1 MEQPQQP
8 AEPEADTAPSDSAAA
23 GTAPAGPPGRTTPSP
38 APAGRPALRVGM
50 VGYAFMGAAHSQG
63 WRTAGRVFDLPR
75 RPVLSVVC
83 GRDRAAVRAA
93 ADRHGWADTETDW
106 RALIA
111 RDDVD
116 LVDICTPGDS
126 HAEIALAA
134 LAAGKHVLCEK
145 PLANTVAEAEAMTR
159 AAEEAYG
166 RGQIAMV
173 GFNYRRVPATALAR
187 RMVAAGRLGTLRHV
201 RVTYLQD
208 WLVDPEF
215 PLTWRLRRELAGSGS
230 LGDLGAH
237 IVDLAQHLAGERL
250 AGVSA
255 LTETF
260 VRERPLPGGTG
271 GSGLSAVPAGGTDTG
286 TGTGTVT
293 VDDAALFTGRFA
305 SGALASF
312 EATRYATGR
321 KNALRLEL
329 NGERG
334 SLAFDLERL
343 NELWFHDGTDP
354 GAEAGFRRILVT
366 EPDHPYL
373 DAWWPPGH
381 GLGYEHTFVHQARD
395 LVHAVAEGRRPD
407 PSFADGLQ
415 VQRVLAAVEESAE
428 KNSVYTPIAD

>member
-1 MEQPQQP
+1 MAQPQASDG
-8 AEPEADTAPSDSAAA
+8 AET
-23 GTAPAGPPGRTTPSP
+23 GKPP
-38 APAGRPALRVGM
+38 LRIGM

-63 WRTAGRVFDLPR
+63 WRTAGRVFDLPLT
-75 RPVLSVVC
+75 PDMAVIC
-83 GRDRAAVRAA
+83 GRDADAVRAA
-93 ADRHGWADTETDW
+93 ADRHGWAETETDW
-106 RALIA
+106 RALVE

-159 AAEEAYG
+159 AAEEAAA
-166 RGQIAMV
+166 RGQLAMV
-173 GFNYRRVPATALAR
+173 GFNYRRVPATELAR
-187 RMVAAGRLGTLRHV
+187 RMVAEGRIGTLRHV
-201 RVTYLQD
+201 RVAYLQD
-208 WLVDPEF
+208 WLVDPQF
-215 PLTWRLRRELAGSGS
+215 PLTWRLRREHAGSGS

-237 IVDLAQHLAGERL
+237 IVDLAQYLAGEQL

-260 VRERPLPGGTG
+260 VRERPLPTAPSAGLASVSAAGTG
-271 GSGLSAVPAGGTDTG
+271 R
-286 TGTGTVT
+286 VT

-321 KNALRLEL
+321 KNALRIEL

-343 NELWFHDGTDP
+343 NELEFHDGTEP
-354 GAEAGFRRILVT
+354 GTHAGFRRILVT

-373 DAWWPPGH
+373 EAWWPPGH

-395 LVHAVAEGRRPD
+395 LVHAIAGGRGPE

-428 KNSVYTPIAD
+428 KNSVYTPIAA

>member
-1 MEQPQQP
+1 MAQPQQS
-8 AEPEADTAPSDSAAA
+8 EGADT
-23 GTAPAGPPGRTTPSP
+23 GKPP
-38 APAGRPALRVGM
+38 LRVGM

-63 WRTAGRVFDLPR
+63 WRTAGRVFDLP
-75 RPVLSVVC
+75 LSPELAVIC
-83 GRDRAAVRAA
+83 GRDADAVRAA
-93 ADRHGWADTETDW
+93 AGRHGWADTETDW
-106 RALIA
+106 RALVA

-159 AAEEAYG
+159 AAGEAAG
-166 RGQIAMV
+166 RGQVAMV

-187 RMVAAGRLGTLRHV
+187 RMVAEGRIGTLRHV
-201 RVTYLQD
+201 RVSYLQD
-208 WLVDPEF
+208 WLVNPEF
-215 PLTWRLRRELAGSGS
+215 PLTWRLRREQAGSGS

-237 IVDLAQHLAGERL
+237 IVDLAQYLAGERL

-260 VRERPLPGGTG
+260 VRERPLPTAPSAGLAAVSAAGTG
-271 GSGLSAVPAGGTDTG
+271 Q
-286 TGTGTVT
+286 VT

-321 KNALRLEL
+321 KNALRIEL

-343 NELWFHDGTDP
+343 NELSYHDGTEP
-354 GAEAGFRRILVT
+354 GAHAGFRRILVT

-395 LVHAVAEGRRPD
+395 LVHAVAEGRAPE

-428 KNSVYTPIAD
+428 KNSVYTPIAA

>member
-1 MEQPQQP
+1 MEQPQPQP
-8 AEPEADTAPSDSAAA
+8 SAEPKTEPKTEPSA
-23 GTAPAGPPGRTTPSP
+23 GKPP
-38 APAGRPALRVGM
+38 LRVGM

-75 RPVLSVVC
+75 QPVLAVLC
-83 GRDRAAVRAA
+83 GRDGVAARTA
-93 ADRHGWADTETDW
+93 ADRHGWAAVETDW

-111 RDDVD
+111 REDVD

-145 PLANTVAEAEAMTR
+145 PLANSAAEAETMTR

-166 RGQIAMV
+166 RGQLAMV

-187 RMVAAGRLGTLRHV
+187 RMVADGRLGTLRHV

-208 WLVDPEF
+208 WLVDPAF
-215 PLTWRLRRELAGSGS
+215 PLTWRLRKEHAGSGS

-237 IVDLAQHLAGERL
+237 IVDLAQYLAGERL

-260 VRERPLPGGTG
+260 VRERPLPGGA
-271 GSGLSAVPAGGTDTG
+271 GSGLTAMPAA
-286 TGTGTVT
+286 GTGTVT

-321 KNALRLEL
+321 KNALRIEL

-334 SLAFDLERL
+334 SLSFDLERL
-343 NELWFHDGTDP
+343 NELWFHDATEP

-366 EPDHPYL
+366 EPDHPYMA
-373 DAWWPPGH
+373 AWWPPGH

-395 LVHAVAEGRRPD
+395 LVHAIDEGRRPD
-407 PSFADGLQ
+407 PSFADGLH

-428 KNSVYTPIAD
+428 KNSVYTSVAD

>member
-1 MEQPQQP
+1 MAQPQASDG
-8 AEPEADTAPSDSAAA
+8 AET
-23 GTAPAGPPGRTTPSP
+23 GKPP
-38 APAGRPALRVGM
+38 LRIGM

-63 WRTAGRVFDLPR
+63 WRTAGRVFDLP
-75 RPVLSVVC
+75 LSPDMAVIC
-83 GRDRAAVRAA
+83 GRDADAVRAA
-93 ADRHGWADTETDW
+93 ADRHGWAETETDW
-106 RALIA
+106 RALVE

-145 PLANTVAEAEAMTR
+145 PLANTVEEAEAMTR
-159 AAEEAYG
+159 AAEEAVA
-166 RGQIAMV
+166 RGQLAMV

-187 RMVAAGRLGTLRHV
+187 RMVAEGRIGKLRHV
-201 RVTYLQD
+201 RVAYLQD
-208 WLVDPEF
+208 WLVDPQF
-215 PLTWRLRRELAGSGS
+215 PLTWRLRREHAGSGS

-237 IVDLAQHLAGERL
+237 IVDLAQYLAGERL

-260 VRERPLPGGTG
+260 VRERPLPSAPSSGLAAVSAAGTG
-271 GSGLSAVPAGGTDTG
+271 Q
-286 TGTGTVT
+286 VT
-293 VDDAALFTGRFA
+293 VDDAALFTGRFT

-321 KNALRLEL
+321 KNALRIEL

-343 NELWFHDGTDP
+343 NELEFHDGTEP
-354 GAEAGFRRILVT
+354 GTHAGFRRILVT

-373 DAWWPPGH
+373 EAWWPPGH

-395 LVHAVAEGRRPD
+395 LVHAVAEGRTPE
-407 PSFADGLQ
+407 PSFADGMQ

-428 KNSVYTPIAD
+428 KNSVYTPIAA

>member
-1 MEQPQQP
+1 MEQPQQSTEP
-8 AEPEADTAPSDSAAA
+8 A
-23 GTAPAGPPGRTTPSP
+23 APAGDPPDGKPP
-38 APAGRPALRVGM
+38 LRVGM

-63 WRTAGRVFDLPR
+63 WRTAGRVFDLPL
-75 RPVLSVVC
+75 RPVQAAIC
-83 GRDRAAVRAA
+83 GRDEAAARAA
-93 ADRHGWADTETDW
+93 AGRHGWAAVETDW

-111 RDDVD
+111 RDDID

-145 PLANTVAEAEAMTR
+145 PLANTVAEAETMTA
-159 AAEEAYG
+159 AAEEAQARG
-166 RGQIAMV
+166 RVAMV
-173 GFNYRRVPATALAR
+173 GFNYRRLPATALAR
-187 RMVAAGRLGTLRHV
+187 RMVAGGRLGTLRHA

-208 WLVDPEF
+208 WLVDPRF

-237 IVDLAQHLAGERL
+237 IVDLAQYLAGERL

-260 VRERPLPGGTG
+260 VRERPLPGGA
-271 GSGLSAVPAGGTDTG
+271 GSGPTAMPAA
-286 TGTGTVT
+286 GTGTVT
-293 VDDAALFTGRFA
+293 VDDAALFTGRFT

-321 KNALRLEL
+321 KNALRIEL

-334 SLAFDLERL
+334 SLSFDLERL
-343 NELWFHDGTDP
+343 NELWFHDATEP

-366 EPDHPYL
+366 EPEHPYL
-373 DAWWPPGH
+373 EAWWPPGH
-381 GLGYEHTFVHQARD
+381 GLGYEHTFVHQVRD
-395 LVHAVAEGRRPD
+395 LVHAIAEGRRPE

-428 KNSVYTPIAD
+428 KNSVYTSVAD

>member
-1 MEQPQQP
+1 MEQPQQS
-8 AEPEADTAPSDSAAA
+8 AGPEA
-23 GTAPAGPPGRTTPSP
+23 GKPP
-38 APAGRPALRVGM
+38 LRVGM

-63 WRTAGRVFDLPR
+63 WRTAGRVFDLPH
-75 RPVLSVVC
+75 RPVLAVIC
-83 GRDRAAVRAA
+83 GRDASAVRAA
-93 ADRHGWADTETDW
+93 ADRHGWAATETDW

-111 RDDVD
+111 RDDID

-126 HAEIALAA
+126 HAEIAVAA

-145 PLANTVAEAEAMTR
+145 PLANTVEEAEIMAR
-159 AAEEAYG
+159 AAETAYG
-166 RGQIAMV
+166 RGQLAMV

-187 RMVAAGRLGTLRHV
+187 RMVAEGRIGALRHV

-208 WLVDPEF
+208 WLVDPDF
-215 PLTWRLRRELAGSGS
+215 PLTWRLRRELAGSGA

-255 LTETF
+255 ITETF
-260 VRERPLPGGTG
+260 VRQRPLTDGPT
-271 GSGLSAVPAGGTDTG
+271 SGLSATSADGTGIGTVAGADTG
-286 TGTGTVT
+286 PRTGTVT

-312 EATRYATGR
+312 EATRFATGR
-321 KNALRLEL
+321 KNALRLEI

-343 NELWFHDGTDP
+343 NELWYHDATEPGTH
-354 GAEAGFRRILVT
+354 AGFRRILVT

-381 GLGYEHTFVHQARD
+381 GLGYEHSFVHQARD
-395 LVHAVAEGRRPD
+395 LVHAVAEGSRPE

>member
-1 MEQPQQP
+1 MEQPQP
-8 AEPEADTAPSDSAAA
+8 SAEPQS
-23 GTAPAGPPGRTTPSP
+23 PPGTGKPP
-38 APAGRPALRVGM
+38 LRVGM

-75 RPVLSVVC
+75 QPVLAVLC
-83 GRDRAAVRAA
+83 GRDGAAARTA
-93 ADRHGWADTETDW
+93 ADRLGWAAVETDW

-145 PLANTVAEAEAMTR
+145 PLANTVDEAVTMTR
-159 AAEEAYG
+159 AADEAYG
-166 RGQIAMV
+166 RGRLAMV

-187 RMVAAGRLGTLRHV
+187 RMVADGRLGTLRHV
-201 RVTYLQD
+201 RVAYLQD
-208 WLVDPEF
+208 WLTDPGF
-215 PLTWRLRRELAGSGS
+215 PLTWRLRKELAGSGA

-237 IVDLAQHLAGERL
+237 IVDLAQYLAGERL

-260 VRERPLPGGTG
+260 VRERPLPGGA
-271 GSGLSAVPAGGTDTG
+271 GSGLTAMPAA
-286 TGTGTVT
+286 GTGTVT

-321 KNALRLEL
+321 KNALRIEL

-334 SLAFDLERL
+334 SLCFDLERL
-343 NELWFHDGTDP
+343 NELWFHDATDP

-366 EPDHPYL
+366 EPDHPYI

-381 GLGYEHTFVHQARD
+381 GLGYEHTFVHQVRD
-395 LVHAVAEGRRPD
+395 LVHAIDEGRRPD

-415 VQRVLAAVEESAE
+415 VQRVLAAVEESAG
-428 KNSVYTPIAD
+428 KNSVYTPVAD

>member
-1 MEQPQQP
+1 MEQPQQS
-8 AEPEADTAPSDSAAA
+8 AGPEAAPETAPGAAPDAAPGA
-23 GTAPAGPPGRTTPSP
+23 GIPP
-38 APAGRPALRVGM
+38 LRVGM

-63 WRTAGRVFDLPR
+63 WRTVGHVFDLPR
-75 RPVLSVVC
+75 RPVLAVLC
-83 GRDRAAVRAA
+83 GRDGAAARAA
-93 ADRHGWADTETDW
+93 AERHGWAAVETDW

-126 HAEIALAA
+126 HAEIAVAA

-145 PLANTVAEAEAMTR
+145 PLANTVAEAESMTR
-159 AAEEAYG
+159 AAEEAHG
-166 RGQIAMV
+166 RGQVAMV

-187 RMVAAGRLGTLRHV
+187 RMIADGRLGGLRHV

-208 WLVDPEF
+208 WLADPAF
-215 PLTWRLRRELAGSGS
+215 PLTWRLRREHAGSGA

-237 IVDLAQHLAGERL
+237 IVDLAQYLAGEPL

-260 VRERPLPGGTG
+260 VRERPLPGGPSRGLAAGSATG
-271 GSGLSAVPAGGTDTG
+271 VS
-286 TGTGTVT
+286 TGTVT
-293 VDDAALFTGRFA
+293 VDDAAVFTGRFA

-321 KNALRLEL
+321 KNALRIEL

-343 NELWFHDGTDP
+343 NELWFHDATEP

-366 EPDHPYL
+366 EPEHPYL

-395 LVHAVAEGRRPD
+395 LVHAIAAGTRPA

-428 KNSVYTPIAD
+428 KNSVYTPVAG

>member
-1 MEQPQQP
+1 
-8 AEPEADTAPSDSAAA
+8 
-23 GTAPAGPPGRTTPSP
+23 
-38 APAGRPALRVGM
+38 
-50 VGYAFMGAAHSQG
+50 MGAAHSQG
-63 WRTAGRVFDLPR
+63 WRTVGRVFDLPR
-75 RPVLSVVC
+75 RPVLAAVC
-83 GRDRAAVRAA
+83 GRDPQAVRAA
-93 ADRHGWADTETDW
+93 ADRLGWAAAETDW

-145 PLANTVAEAEAMTR
+145 PLANTVEEAEAMTR
-159 AAEEAYG
+159 AAEEAAT
-166 RGQIAMV
+166 RGQLAMV
-173 GFNYRRVPATALAR
+173 GFNYRRLPATSLAR
-187 RMVAAGRLGTLRHV
+187 KMVAEGRLGALRHV

-208 WLVDPEF
+208 WLVDPQF
-215 PLTWRLRRELAGSGS
+215 PLTWRLRKETAGSGS

-237 IVDLAQHLAGERL
+237 IVDLAQYLAGEPVV
-250 AGVSA
+250 GVSA

-260 VRERPLPGGTG
+260 VRERPVPQAAS
-271 GSGLSAVPAGGTDTG
+271 SGLSAVSGGELG
-286 TGTGTVT
+286 PVT

-321 KNALRLEL
+321 KNSLRIEL
-329 NGERG
+329 NGEKG

-343 NELWFHDGTDP
+343 NELSYLDGTEP
-354 GAEAGFRRILVT
+354 GTHAGFRRILVT

-373 DAWWPPGH
+373 EAWWPPGH

-395 LVHAVAEGRRPD
+395 LVHAIAAGEQPL

-428 KNSVYTPIAD
+428 KNSVYTPIAS

>member
-1 MEQPQQP
+1 MAQPQASEG
-8 AEPEADTAPSDSAAA
+8 AET
-23 GTAPAGPPGRTTPSP
+23 GKPP
-38 APAGRPALRVGM
+38 LRIGM

-63 WRTAGRVFDLPR
+63 WRTVGRVFELPL
-75 RPVLSVVC
+75 RPEMAVIC
-83 GRDRAAVRAA
+83 GRDADAVRTAA
-93 ADRHGWADTETDW
+93 GRHGWAEAETDW
-106 RALIA
+106 RALVE
-111 RDDVD
+111 RDDID

-145 PLANTVAEAEAMTR
+145 PLANTVAEAEAMVR
-159 AAEEAYG
+159 AAEEG
-166 RGQIAMV
+166 RARGHNAMV
-173 GFNYRRVPATALAR
+173 GFNNRRVPATALAR
-187 RMVAAGRLGTLRHV
+187 RMVEEGRIGTLRHV
-201 RVTYLQD
+201 RVAYLQD
-208 WLVDPEF
+208 WLVDPQF
-215 PLTWRLRRELAGSGS
+215 PLTWRLRREQAGSGS

-237 IVDLAQHLAGERL
+237 IVDLAQYLAGEPL

-260 VRERPLPGGTG
+260 VRERPLPTAPSSGLAAVSAAGTG
-271 GSGLSAVPAGGTDTG
+271 P
-286 TGTGTVT
+286 VT
-293 VDDAALFTGRFA
+293 VDDAAVFTGRFT

-321 KNALRLEL
+321 KNALRIEL

-343 NELWFHDGTDP
+343 NELEYHDGTGDATH
-354 GAEAGFRRILVT
+354 GGFRRILVT

-381 GLGYEHTFVHQARD
+381 GLGYEHTFAHQARD
-395 LVHAVAEGRRPD
+395 LVHAIAEGRSPE

-428 KNSVYTPIAD
+428 KNAVYTPIAA

>member
-1 MEQPQQP
+1 MAQPQQSEG
-8 AEPEADTAPSDSAAA
+8 AKT
-23 GTAPAGPPGRTTPSP
+23 GKPP
-38 APAGRPALRVGM
+38 LRVGM

-63 WRTAGRVFDLPR
+63 WRTAGRVFDLP
-75 RPVLSVVC
+75 LSPELAVIC
-83 GRDRAAVRAA
+83 GRDADAVRAA
-93 ADRHGWADTETDW
+93 ADRHGWAETETDW
-106 RALIA
+106 RALVE
-111 RDDVD
+111 RDDID

-145 PLANTVAEAEAMTR
+145 PLANTVEEAAAMTR
-159 AAEEAYG
+159 AAEEAAA
-166 RGQIAMV
+166 RGQLAMV

-187 RMVAAGRLGTLRHV
+187 RMVAEGRIGTLRHV
-201 RVTYLQD
+201 RVAYLQD
-208 WLVDPEF
+208 WLVDPAF
-215 PLTWRLRRELAGSGS
+215 PLTWRLRREQAGSGS

-237 IVDLAQHLAGERL
+237 IVDLAQYLAGERL

-260 VRERPLPGGTG
+260 VRQRPLPTAPSAGLAAVTAAGTG
-271 GSGLSAVPAGGTDTG
+271 E
-286 TGTGTVT
+286 VT
-293 VDDAALFTGRFA
+293 VDDAALFTGRFT

-321 KNALRLEL
+321 KNALRIEL

-343 NELWFHDGTDP
+343 NELSFHDGTEP
-354 GAEAGFRRILVT
+354 ATHAGFRRILVT

-373 DAWWPPGH
+373 EGWWPPGH

-395 LVHAVAEGRRPD
+395 LVHAVAEGRTPE

-428 KNSVYTPIAD
+428 KNSVYTPIAA

>member
-1 MEQPQQP
+1 MGQPQQP
-8 AEPEADTAPSDSAAA
+8 DEAEAGAA
-23 GTAPAGPPGRTTPSP
+23 TP
-38 APAGRPALRVGM
+38 APAGAAVTAEADTGAGDGAGATVAKPSLGVGM

-63 WRTAGRVFDLPR
+63 WRTAGRVFDLPS
-75 RPVLSVVC
+75 RPVLAAIC
-83 GRDRAAVRAA
+83 GRDATAVRAA
-93 ADRHGWADTETDW
+93 ADRHGWAAAETDW
-106 RALIA
+106 RALIE

-116 LVDICTPGDS
+116 VVDICTPGDS

-145 PLANTVAEAEAMTR
+145 PLANTVAQAEAMAE
-159 AAEEAYG
+159 AAEAAYE
-166 RGQIAMV
+166 RGQLAMV

-187 RMVAAGRLGTLRHV
+187 RMVAEGRLGTLRHV
-201 RVTYLQD
+201 RVSYLQD

-215 PLTWRLRRELAGSGS
+215 PLTWRLRKESAGSGS

-237 IVDLAQHLAGERL
+237 IVDLAQYVAGERL

-260 VRERPLPGGTG
+260 VRQRPLPVGATSGLAAVSSAGTG
-271 GSGLSAVPAGGTDTG
+271 Q
-286 TGTGTVT
+286 VT

-321 KNALRLEL
+321 KNALRIEL

-343 NELWFHDGTDP
+343 NELTYHDATEP
-354 GAEAGFRRILVT
+354 GEHAGFRRILVT

-381 GLGYEHTFVHQARD
+381 GLGYEHTFIHQARD
-395 LVHAVAEGRRPD
+395 LVHAIAEGRRPE

-428 KNSVYTPIAD
+428 KNSVYTPIAV

>member
-1 MEQPQQP
+1 MEQPQQS
-8 AEPEADTAPSDSAAA
+8 AGPEA
-23 GTAPAGPPGRTTPSP
+23 GKPP
-38 APAGRPALRVGM
+38 LRVGM

-63 WRTAGRVFDLPR
+63 WRTAGRVFDLPH
-75 RPVLSVVC
+75 RPVLAVIC
-83 GRDRAAVRAA
+83 GRDASAVRAA
-93 ADRHGWADTETDW
+93 ADRHGWAATETDW

-111 RDDVD
+111 RDDID

-126 HAEIALAA
+126 HAEIAVAA

-145 PLANTVAEAEAMTR
+145 PLANTVEEAETMAR
-159 AAEEAYG
+159 AAETAYG
-166 RGQIAMV
+166 RGQLAMV

-187 RMVAAGRLGTLRHV
+187 RMVAEGRIGALRHV

-208 WLVDPEF
+208 WLVDPDF
-215 PLTWRLRRELAGSGS
+215 PLTWRLRRELAGSGA

-255 LTETF
+255 ITETF
-260 VRERPLPGGTG
+260 VRQRPLTDGPT
-271 GSGLSAVPAGGTDTG
+271 SGLSATSADGTGTGTVAGADTG
-286 TGTGTVT
+286 TRTGTVT

-312 EATRYATGR
+312 EATRFATGR

-343 NELWFHDGTDP
+343 NELWYHDATEPGTH
-354 GAEAGFRRILVT
+354 AGFRRILVT

-381 GLGYEHTFVHQARD
+381 GLGYEHSFVHQARD
-395 LVHAVAEGRRPD
+395 LVHAVAEGSRPE